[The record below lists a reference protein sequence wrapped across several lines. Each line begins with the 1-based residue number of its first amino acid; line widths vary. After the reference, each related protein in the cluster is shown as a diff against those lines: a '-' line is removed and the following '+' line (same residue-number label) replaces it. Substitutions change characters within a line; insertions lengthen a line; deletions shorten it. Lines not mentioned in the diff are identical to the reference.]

1 MELVENFK
9 DLADDKRYIQDL
21 REVVMNETFYQPT
34 ENMFTIVPGIKGG
47 QQVAAMKGFEYV
59 TKKSAGCGGDGISPE
74 FPAFSQFWNPTLQ
87 EVKIEYCYSDFEA
100 SFIQW
105 GMNNGYQRKDLDGTA
120 LGVFI
125 QDLVSKAMALDLQRI
140 VLMADKDIAAQNI
153 LADEATKVPFY
164 NTIDKGLI
172 PTLAYLKTLPEF
184 EENFVELTKNTGPM
198 FEQTDLSSEYAVDL
212 YESITDDVYDFDA
225 DIFLTSNRLFKN
237 YTKWIKRNNGYGLQ
251 SNVDLT
257 QKGVKDANVDGEK
270 LLPVVHYDRWK
281 KADFVTGAGDDATI
295 HLPHFALLTRKEY
308 LQVGV
313 DDAAS
318 LQNIVMEYIGG
329 KEETFW
335 IKANYLLDFKMVN
348 PYAMK
353 AAL

>member
-1 MELVENFK
+1 MELIDNFK

-21 REVVMNETFYQPT
+21 REVVMNDTFYQPT
-34 ENMFTIVPGIKGG
+34 ENMFTILPGIKGG

-59 TKKSAGCGGDGISPE
+59 TKKSAGCGGNGISPE

-87 EVKIEYCYSDFEA
+87 EVKIKYCYSDFES

-105 GMNNGYQRKDLDGTA
+105 GLNNGYSRKDLDGTA
-120 LGVFI
+120 LGLFI

-140 VLMADKDIAAQNI
+140 VLLADKDIAAQNI
-153 LADEATKVPFY
+153 LGDEATMVPFY

-184 EENFVELTKNTGPM
+184 TDNFVALSKNTGAL
-198 FEQTDLSSEYAVDL
+198 TDQLNLPGDYAVNL
-212 YESITDDVYDFDA
+212 YESITDDVYDFDG

-237 YTKWIKRNNGYGLQ
+237 YTKWLKRGNGYSVEG
-251 SNVDLT
+251 NIERTRD
-257 QKGVKDANVDGEK
+257 GVKDARVDGEN
-270 LLPVVHYDRWK
+270 LMPVVHYDRWK
-281 KADFVTGAGDDATI
+281 KKDFVTGTTPTI
-295 HLPHFALLTRKEY
+295 HLPHFALFTRKEY

-313 DDAAS
+313 DDEAS
-318 LQNIVMEYIGG
+318 LTNIIMEYIGG
-329 KEETFW
+329 DKEEFW
-335 IKANYLLDFKMVN
+335 IKANYMLDFKMTN
-348 PYAMK
+348 PYALK

>member
-1 MELVENFK
+1 MTIVDSFLE
-9 DLADDKRYIQDL
+9 LADDKRYIQEL
-21 REVVMNETFYQPT
+21 REIVMNDTFYQPT
-34 ENMFTIVPGIKGG
+34 ENMFQIVPGIKGG
-47 QQVAAMKGFEYV
+47 QQVAAMRGFEYI
-59 TKKSAGCGGDGISPE
+59 TKKSLGCGGDGISPQ

-87 EVKIEYCYSDFEA
+87 EVKIEYCYKDFEGA
-100 SFIQW
+100 FVQW
-105 GMNNGYQRKDLDGTA
+105 GLNNGYKRKDMTGTE
-120 LGVFI
+120 LGMFI

-153 LADEATKVPFY
+153 LGDEATMVPFY

-184 EENFVELTKNTGPM
+184 ADAFVPLTKNTGA
-198 FEQTDLSSEYAVDL
+198 QSVQLALTDDYAVNL
-212 YESITDDVYDFDA
+212 YESVTEDVYDFDA

-237 YTKWIKRNNGYGLQ
+237 YTKWIKRNNGYNLQ

-270 LLPVVHYDRWK
+270 LVPVVHYDRWK
-281 KADFVTGAGDDATI
+281 KADFVTGVAPADTI

-313 DDAAS
+313 DDEAS
-318 LQNIVMEYIGG
+318 LQDITMEYIGG

-335 IKANYLLDFKMVN
+335 IKANYLLDFKMTN

>member
-1 MELVENFK
+1 MEIIENFK

-21 REVVMNETFYQPT
+21 REIVMNDTFYQPT
-34 ENMFTIVPGIKGG
+34 QDMFTIVPGIKGG
-47 QQVAAMKGFEYV
+47 QQVAAMRGFEYI
-59 TKKSAGCGGDGISPE
+59 TKKSAGCGGDGISPT

-87 EVKIEYCYSDFEA
+87 EVKIEYCYSDFET

-105 GMNNGYQRKDLDGTA
+105 GMNNGYKRKDLDGTA
-120 LGVFI
+120 LGLFI

-153 LADEATKVPFY
+153 LTDEAEKVQFY

-184 EENFVELTKNTGPM
+184 ADAFVALSKNTGVM
-198 FEQTDLSSEYAVDL
+198 TSQLSLGDTYALDL

-237 YTKWIKRNNGYGLQ
+237 YQKWVKRANGYGLQ

-257 QKGVKDANVDGEK
+257 QKGVKDVSVDGEK
-270 LLPVVHYDRWK
+270 LVPVVHYDRWK
-281 KADFVTGAGDDATI
+281 KADFVTGDPATI
-295 HLPHFALLTRKEY
+295 HLPHFALLTRKEH

-313 DDAAS
+313 DDEAS
-318 LQNIVMEYIGG
+318 LQNITMEYIGG

-335 IKANYLLDFKMVN
+335 IKANYLLDFKMTN

-353 AAL
+353 AAI

>member
-1 MELVENFK
+1 MQIIDNFK

-21 REVVMNETFYQPT
+21 REIVMNKTFFQPT

-59 TKKSAGCGGDGISPE
+59 TKKSAGCGGNGVSPE

-87 EVKIEYCYSDFEA
+87 EVKIEYCYADFEA

-105 GMNNGYQRKDLDGTA
+105 GLNNGYARKDLDGTA

-125 QDLVSKAMALDLQRI
+125 QDLVSDAMALDLQRI

-153 LADEATKVPFY
+153 LGDEATMVPFY

-184 EENFVELTKNTGPM
+184 ADAFVALSKNTGAM
-198 FEQTDLSSEYAVDL
+198 TTQLDLPSDYALNL
-212 YESITDDVYDFDA
+212 YESVTDDVYDFDA
-225 DIFLTSNRLFKN
+225 DLFLTSNRLFKN
-237 YTKWIKRNNGYGLQ
+237 YQKWVKRANGYGLQ
-251 SNVDLT
+251 SNVELT
-257 QKGVKDANVDGEK
+257 QKGVKDLNIDGEK
-270 LLPVVHYDRWK
+270 LMPVVHYDRWK
-281 KADFVTGAGDDATI
+281 KKDFVTGTTPTI

-318 LQNIVMEYIGG
+318 LQNITMEYIGG
-329 KEETFW
+329 SEETFW
-335 IKANYLLDFKMVN
+335 IKANYMLDFKMTN

>member
-1 MELVENFK
+1 MGLIENFK
-9 DLADDKRYIQDL
+9 NLADDKRYIEDL
-21 REVVMNETFYQPT
+21 REIVMNDTFYQPT

-47 QQVAAMKGFEYV
+47 QQVAAMRGFEYI
-59 TKKSAGCGGDGISPE
+59 TKKSEGCGGNGISPI

-87 EVKIEYCYSDFEA
+87 EVKLEYCYADFLS
-100 SFIQW
+100 SFTTW
-105 GMNNGYQRKDLDGTA
+105 GLNNGYKRKDLDGTA

-140 VLMADKDIAAQNI
+140 VLMADKDIAAQDV
-153 LADEATKVPFY
+153 LTDEAGKVQFY

-184 EENFVELTKNTGPM
+184 ADAFVSLTKNSGAMTA
-198 FEQTDLSSEYAVDL
+198 QLDLPATYALDL
-212 YESITDDVYDFDA
+212 YESVTDDVYDFDP
-225 DIFLTSNRLFKN
+225 DTFLTSNRLFKN
-237 YTKWIKRNNGYGLQ
+237 YKNWVKRQNGYGLQ

-257 QKGVKDANVDGEK
+257 QKGLKDAQIDGEK
-270 LLPVVHYDRWK
+270 LIPVVNYDRWK
-281 KADFVTGAGDDATI
+281 KSDFVTGTDPNKTI
-295 HLPHFALLTRKEY
+295 YLPHFALLTRKEY

-313 DDAAS
+313 DDEAS
-318 LQNIVMEYIGG
+318 LTDITMEYIGG

-335 IKANYLLDFKMVN
+335 IKGNYLLDFKMTN

>member
-1 MELVENFK
+1 MELIDNFK

-21 REVVMNETFYQPT
+21 REVVMNDTFYEPT

-87 EVKIEYCYSDFEA
+87 EVKIQYCYSDFEA

-105 GMNNGYQRKDLDGTA
+105 GLNNGYKRKDLDGTA

-140 VLMADKDIAAQNI
+140 VLMADKDIATQDI
-153 LADEATKVPFY
+153 LGDEAGKVAFY
-164 NTIDKGLI
+164 NSIDKGLI

-184 EENFVELTKNTGPM
+184 EDAFVELDRNTGAM
-198 FEQTDLSSEYAVDL
+198 FDQLDLPTEYAL
-212 YESITDDVYDFDA
+212 NLFESITDDVYDFDG
-225 DIFLTSNRLFKN
+225 DIFLTSNRLYKN
-237 YTKWIKRNNGYGLQ
+237 YQKWVKRANGYGLQ
-251 SNVDLT
+251 QAVDLT
-257 QKGVKDANVDGEK
+257 QKGIKDVSVDGEK
-270 LLPVVHYDRWK
+270 LVPVVHYDRWK
-281 KADFVTGAGDDATI
+281 KADFVTGAGDNATI

-313 DDAAS
+313 DDTAS

-329 KEETFW
+329 DKEEFW
-335 IKANYLLDFKMVN
+335 IKANYMLDFKMVN

-353 AAL
+353 AAI